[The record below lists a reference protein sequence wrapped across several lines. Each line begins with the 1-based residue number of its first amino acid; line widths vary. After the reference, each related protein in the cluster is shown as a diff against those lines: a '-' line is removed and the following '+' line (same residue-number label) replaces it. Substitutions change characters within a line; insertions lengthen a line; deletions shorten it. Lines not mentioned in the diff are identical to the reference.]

1 MKKILLLCALATFFI
16 GCAPKSELEK
26 HPSAFVGEWRCQ
38 TTMMAAGLLGNQAP
52 AANDIVIAFNEK
64 GEGAMEWRINNQQ
77 TDSAKGQWV
86 KAGDYLFIDRDNGGF
101 ATFQVVSKSDTKMTL
116 VTRNGQIL
124 EFTKIM

>member
-1 MKKILLLCALATFFI
+1 
-16 GCAPKSELEK
+16 
-26 HPSAFVGEWRCQ
+26 
-38 TTMMAAGLLGNQAP
+38 MMAAGLLGNQAP

-101 ATFQVVSKSDTKMTL
+101 ATFKVVSKSDTKMTL